1 WEKFSV
7 LRYGGINA
15 NGRRCPA
22 TGRSNMPRSNVGV
35 VAPAP
40 APPDTGSH
48 EDGGADE
55 DNDDTGAA
63 AATVDA
69 WCDAAQWAP
78 ARSAL
83 TTNQVSAR
91 LTTSL
96 MRHPCWTRGWVPPER

>member
-1 WEKFSV
+1 M
-7 LRYGGINA
+7 NA

-22 TGRSNMPRSNVGV
+22 TGRSNMPRSNIGV
-35 VAPAP
+35 AAPA

-48 EDGGADE
+48 EDGGTDE
-55 DNDDTGAA
+55 DNDGTGAAAAA

-69 WCDAAQWAP
+69 WCAAAQWAP

-96 MRHPCWTRGWVPPER
+96 MRHPCWTRVCVPPER